1 MIRSL
6 NIQNGMLFCLL
17 SLILRIDNITGVAVV
32 LDEVW
37 VLLDLHSTEIF
48 LVVPV
53 HRGVNCSAFLKG
65 SQDQSS

>member
-17 SLILRIDNITGVAVV
+17 SLIFIHV